1 MLAERNGSGNPDGN
15 RRDKMMERLR
25 EVLKTIYFPLDTYA
39 LDEKSRTA
47 LAELAVFLKEYPD
60 LSVSIGG
67 HCDERGTVEY
77 NLALGE
83 KRARAVSDYLRAFGI
98 AEGRVKVV
106 SYGEENPAREGND
119 EDAYRMN
126 RRAEFAAPM

>member
-1 MLAERNGSGNPDGN
+1 
-15 RRDKMMERLR
+15 MERLR
-25 EVLKTIYFPLDTYA
+25 EVLKTIYFPLDTHT

-47 LAELAVFLKEYPD
+47 LAEVAGFLKEYPD

-83 KRARAVSDYLRAFGI
+83 KRARTVSDYIRAFGI

-106 SYGEENPAREGND
+106 SFGEESPAREGHD
-119 EDAYRMN
+119 EEAYRMN
-126 RRAEFAAPM
+126 RRAEFAAPL